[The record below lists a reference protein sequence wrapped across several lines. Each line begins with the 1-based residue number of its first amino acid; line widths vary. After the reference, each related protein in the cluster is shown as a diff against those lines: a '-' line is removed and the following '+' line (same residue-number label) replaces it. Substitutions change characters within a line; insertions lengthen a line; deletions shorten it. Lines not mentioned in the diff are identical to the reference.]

1 MNMKKNVRNFIICA
15 VLISALIM
23 PLSPAACADSDVVA
37 ITFASGDSV
46 IGVCQRLGLDYYSC
60 GGIIMTLNGFTSTAQ
75 LEKVAVGA
83 TLYFPVSNEKA
94 AELTSA
100 FAAAPPAA
108 SGTDSTVTAP
118 TDTPS
123 TDGGASTGS
132 TWRDQTYPSY
142 WGATSAG
149 STVSGGAVEGGVKLA
164 KGDSVKYYIVRR
176 TIERGDT
183 LTGIYNA
190 MGLNYNTFSNQILKL
205 NKLKNV
211 NNLRAGQS
219 LLLPVT
225 TADSA
230 EYTVVEHKIVSG
242 DTVSGICSAYGLSY
256 QSEKSM
262 LEFMNPGMNFDRIR
276 VGSYIYL
283 ALNCKAA

>member
-23 PLSPAACADSDVVA
+23 PLSPVACADSDVVA

-100 FAAAPPAA
+100 FAATPPA
-108 SGTDSTVTAP
+108 VTAP
-118 TDTPS
+118 TDTPTTGTS
-123 TDGGASTGS
+123 GSASTGS
-132 TWRDQTYPSY
+132 AWRDQTYPSY
-142 WGATSAG
+142 WGAASAD
-149 STVSGGAVEGGVKLA
+149 STVSGGAAEGGVKLA

-183 LTGIYNA
+183 LTGIYSA

-211 NNLRAGQS
+211 NNLRVGQS

-256 QSEKSM
+256 QSERSM

-283 ALNCKAA
+283 ALNGKAA